1 MRRGRGCDFC
11 RNTGVSGRKPIFEM
25 LVVDDDVKIA
35 IQERAPAT
43 HLKKLMTEKRETTL
57 FEKAV
62 REAGAGVVS
71 LEEACKF
78 RDQPGHFVEM

>member
-1 MRRGRGCDFC
+1 LRRGRRCEFC

-25 LVVDDDVKIA
+25 LVVDEEIKAA

-43 HLKKLMTEKRETTL
+43 PLKRLMAEKGENTL
-57 FEKAV
+57 FEKAI
-62 REAGAGVVS
+62 REAGAGVIS

-78 RDQPGHFVEM
+78 RDVPSRI